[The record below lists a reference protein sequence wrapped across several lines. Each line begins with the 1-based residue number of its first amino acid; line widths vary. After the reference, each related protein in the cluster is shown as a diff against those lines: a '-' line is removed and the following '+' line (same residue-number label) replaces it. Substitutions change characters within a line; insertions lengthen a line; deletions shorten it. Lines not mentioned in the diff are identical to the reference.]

1 MTGSLTTENI
11 EVSSVKSFTIDY
23 RLKII
28 NTYEK
33 IVVPELNPEA
43 QKLWLPSTQVL
54 VHLKH
59 RPFVF
64 VAFQILNPRN
74 FILQEAIHFWVPQE
88 NAPPLKMQSLL

>member
-1 MTGSLTTENI
+1 MTTENI

-43 QKLWLPSTQVL
+43 QKL
-54 VHLKH
+54 
-59 RPFVF
+59 
-64 VAFQILNPRN
+64 
-74 FILQEAIHFWVPQE
+74 
-88 NAPPLKMQSLL
+88 